1 MTVRHLVALAAA
13 LAVSSTALAAD
24 DGEAL
29 FKKNTCGSCH
39 AVDKKSVGPALKD
52 IAAKYAGDKG
62 AQAKLETKVRSGGS
76 GSFGAMP
83 MPATSPKTVSDGD
96 IKAMVA
102 WILSQK

>member
-1 MTVRHLVALAAA
+1 MKVRHLVALAAA

-39 AVDKKSVGPALKD
+39 ALDKKSVGPALKD
-52 IAAKYAGDKG
+52 IAAKYKGDKG
-62 AQAKLETKVRSGGS
+62 AQAKLEAKVRNGGS

-83 MPATSPKTVSDGD
+83 MPGNSPKTVSDGD